1 MILNIRPKIFILLL
15 TALTIGLS
23 TLETKAQFL
32 QDVQGNLIREV
43 KYSDVNGNPY
53 LSAEWTKGSILLKNG
68 KRYTNIQLKYDLVSD
83 ELLFKD
89 DKSQQMMSFTEPV
102 IEFRLN
108 TDSENRVS
116 PMLFRSGFV
125 SDDGVGAKAYFQV
138 MCDENVKLLKKQV
151 KAIRETRE
159 YSSAITTKNFSEST
173 SYYLLKNNK
182 AFKIKKDA
190 KQILGVLGN
199 QTDALE
205 KFIKDNNLNLKNESD
220 LIRLVAHYNS
230 L

>member
-32 QDVQGNLIREV
+32 QDIQGNLIRGV
-43 KYSDVNGNPY
+43 KYTDVNGNPY
-53 LSAEWTKGSILLKNG
+53 LTEQWTKGTVLLKNG
-68 KRYTNIQLKYDLVSD
+68 RKYANVQLRYDLVGD
-83 ELLFKD
+83 EVLFKD
-89 DKSQQMMSFTEPV
+89 EKSQQMMSFTDPV
-102 IEFRLN
+102 IEFQLN
-108 TDSENRVS
+108 TESENAAS
-116 PMLFRSGFV
+116 PMIFRSGYV
-125 SDDGVGAKAYFQV
+125 SDDGIGTKAYFQV
-138 MCDENVKLLKKQV
+138 LCDQGVKLLKKQV
-151 KAIRETRE
+151 KVIIETKE
-159 YSSAITTKNFSEST
+159 YSSATSTKNFSEST
-173 SYYLLKNNK
+173 SYYLYKNNK
-182 AFKIKKDA
+182 AVKIRKDK
-190 KQILGVLGN
+190 KQIFSVLGN